1 LYKRLGGPQSRGGLS
16 YGKDYLKDKCE
27 YQYDEYHGSSW
38 YSSETVLDWKWTKTG
53 PCMWTFSVANSGPDS
68 KAMRCEGIFSAIKH

>member
-1 LYKRLGGPQSRGGLS
+1 MAMSGKHHALAVLCPGERTPWYPLYKRLGGPQSRGGLS

-38 YSSETVLDWKWTKTG
+38 YSSEAVLD
-53 PCMWTFSVANSGPDS
+53 
-68 KAMRCEGIFSAIKH
+68 